1 MEPPIWKSSF
11 ICRHALNKFCFFTD
25 FPGGLPIVLVFEE
38 RKMGTPRLVRVNE
51 LLKREIA
58 EDIQRNYAMS
68 DFDSGSVTV
77 TRVECAPDLRDANVF
92 ISIFGHE
99 DEREDMIGYLNRH
112 RQEIVRMMI
121 KRVKLKYTP
130 RLHFVL
136 DESIEG
142 GDRILSLLA
151 DMEREN
157 PEAFK
162 DDEERYEES

>member
-1 MEPPIWKSSF
+1 
-11 ICRHALNKFCFFTD
+11 
-25 FPGGLPIVLVFEE
+25 
-38 RKMGTPRLVRVNE
+38 MGTPRLVRVNE

-58 EDIQRNYAMS
+58 EDIHRN
-68 DFDSGSVTV
+68 FSGSNFDTAAVTV
-77 TRVECAPDLRDANVF
+77 TRVDCAADLRDANVF

-99 DEREDMIGYLNRH
+99 EDRDRMIAYLNRH
-112 RQEIVRMMI
+112 RQEVIRLMI

-142 GDRILSLLA
+142 GDRILSMLA

-157 PEAFK
+157 PNAFK
-162 DDEERYEES
+162 DNKETDEKS